1 MFPPLWELTRFGPQ
15 VNPTHIVQLLKL
27 KINSLVDLVQIEF
40 PYGLFEVIPLL
51 GGNTPLILDQH
62 GVEVDFLRE
71 VHSSLGQSTGRLEA
85 ARVYSLERLAV
96 MAASTVLCCSEHDRS
111 RMNSLYAG
119 PPSKYALVENG
130 VDDEFFEFV
139 SPFNYS
145 SPTVLYLG
153 AFSHSPNLYAMDW
166 ILKQVAPRV
175 RRTVPN
181 VKFVFVGS
189 GTAPRVDGPMIIQD
203 AADVRPYIRGA
214 DVALAT
220 VFHGSGSRLKILEY
234 LACGVPVVATTKG
247 MEGLNLRPG
256 EDLLV
261 ANEPEPVATCITEL
275 ITNKS
280 LANRLASNG
289 QRKTRSH
296 YTWRAIISK
305 AVPIYLRNV
314 A

>member
-1 MFPPLWELTRFGPQ
+1 MFPPLWELTTFGPQ
-15 VNPTHIVQLLKL
+15 VNPAHIIHLLKL

-40 PYGLFEVIPLL
+40 PYGLFEVIPLMCA
-51 GGNTPLILDQH
+51 NTPLILDQH

-71 VHSSLGQSTGRLEA
+71 IHSSLGHSTNRLEA
-85 ARVYSLERLAV
+85 LRVYCLERLAV
-96 MAASTVLCCSEHDRS
+96 RAASTVLCCSEHDRS
-111 RMNSLYAG
+111 RMNVLYGG

-130 VDDEFFEFV
+130 VDDEFFEAV
-139 SPFNYS
+139 SPFKYS

-153 AFSHSPNLYAMDW
+153 TFSHSPNLYAIDW

-175 RRTVPN
+175 RRTIPN
-181 VKFVFVGS
+181 IKFVFVGS
-189 GTAPRVDGPMIIQD
+189 GRAPRIDGAMTIQD
-203 AADVRPYIRGA
+203 AVDVRPYIRGA

-234 LACGVPVVATTKG
+234 LACGAPVVATTKG

-261 ANEPEPVATCITEL
+261 ANDPESVAACITEL

-296 YTWRAIISK
+296 YTWNAIISR
-305 AVPIYLRNV
+305 ALPIYLRNV